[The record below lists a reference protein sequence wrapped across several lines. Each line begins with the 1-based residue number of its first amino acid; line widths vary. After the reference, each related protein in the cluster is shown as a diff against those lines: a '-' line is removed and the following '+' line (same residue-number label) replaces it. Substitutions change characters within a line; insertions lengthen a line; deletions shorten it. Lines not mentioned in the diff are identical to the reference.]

1 MKQEVHAQPW
11 SQGYLSIDGER
22 EKHNATV
29 LKDIIDMSIRLVGI
43 MTMAI
48 ELPPDLT
55 CKASYENGL

>member
-1 MKQEVHAQPW
+1 M
-11 SQGYLSIDGER
+11 LIER

-29 LKDIIDMSIRLVGI
+29 VKDIIDMSIRLAGI

-55 CKASYENGL
+55 YKASYENGL